1 MLQLIKGRAKFVGLL
16 LMHAA
21 LFVLP
26 GIARSDTPDRLR
38 ARVQELHKKGTPVTV
53 TMTDKAVIRGE
64 IVGIAQDSFT
74 LRQEKSSQETVV
86 PFTRLKDIRKSGSS
100 GLRKAI
106 LIPAAI
112 VGGTVLVLCAA
123 PYPIG
128 FLCHKDPS

>member
-1 MLQLIKGRAKFVGLL
+1 M
-16 LMHAA
+16 
-21 LFVLP
+21 LP
-26 GIARSDTPDRLR
+26 GIARSDTPDRLKE
-38 ARVQELHKKGTPVTV
+38 RVQELHTKGAPVIV

-64 IVGIAQDSFT
+64 IVRIAQDSFT
-74 LRQEKSSQETVV
+74 VRQEKSSQETVV
-86 PFTRLKDIRKSGSS
+86 PFARLKDIRKSGSS
-100 GLRKAI
+100 GRRKAI